1 MDDYNIGNLYEAKNE
16 YCARLV
22 NILTPQIQKGIQS
35 LFLEAKKLCFENEE
49 ESQYL
54 VTFQNFLS
62 RIPKWNQ
69 TIIDDETNRIL
80 SESNCSY
87 LEDLITC
94 VHICQLKILT
104 TVRVGQKQKR
114 VEIDIPSLQD
124 FIHKVYI
131 ETARK
136 LYSNAYLFELNVTP
150 LNTQKNMREC
160 EIIIRECILLVIRDS
175 IPLEQILRNYLDET
189 VEEDVEIQEE
199 IIEPEPAIEEGAEG
213 SEEAKTDDVGE
224 SKTEESSETTTEE
237 VSGISKVSEEATLE
251 EAPVSSETSIVK
263 VDTSLGDVLDNH
275 LPSTKNTEDEE
286 KEGLEK
292 SLALSF
298 NDVDSVLNMD
308 TNKEESVVAPKDT
321 QTLEDISEER
331 YEQRRLEEESEEE
344 EEDGPI
350 KILGA
355 PVNLDTL
362 DIHDLSTPLSL
373 SKPDL
378 GDVMVLQ

>member
-22 NILTPQIQKGIQS
+22 NIMTPQIQKGIQS

-80 SESNCSY
+80 SESNCS
-87 LEDLITC
+87 
-94 VHICQLKILT
+94 
-104 TVRVGQKQKR
+104 
-114 VEIDIPSLQD
+114 SLQD
-124 FIHKVYI
+124 FVHKVYI

-136 LYSNAYLFELNVTP
+136 LYSNAYLFELNVAP
-150 LNTQKNMREC
+150 LTTQKHMREC
-160 EIIIRECILLVIRDS
+160 ELIIRECILLVIRDS

-199 IIEPEPAIEEGAEG
+199 IIEPEPVVEEGA
-213 SEEAKTDDVGE
+213 EEAKTDDAGE
-224 SKTEESSETTTEE
+224 SKTKEDGETVTIGEEGETQEEES
-237 VSGISKVSEEATLE
+237 
-251 EAPVSSETSIVK
+251 PIVK
-263 VDTSLGDVLDNH
+263 VDTSLGDVLNDP
-275 LPSTKNTEDEE
+275 LPSTINREDKE

-321 QTLEDISEER
+321 QTLEDISEQR
-331 YEQRRLEEESEEE
+331 YEERRLEEESEEEEE

-350 KILGA
+350 KILGP
-355 PVNLDTL
+355 PVKLDAL
-362 DIHDLSTPLSL
+362 DIQDLSKPLSL
-373 SKPDL
+373 SKPHL

>member
-124 FIHKVYI
+124 FVHKVYI

-160 EIIIRECILLVIRDS
+160 ELIIRECILLVIRDS

-189 VEEDVEIQEE
+189 IEEDVEIQEE
-199 IIEPEPAIEEGAEG
+199 IIEPEPVVEEGAEG
-213 SEEAKTDDVGE
+213 AEGAKTDEAGE
-224 SKTEESSETTTEE
+224 SKTEEDCETTTEE
-237 VSGISKVSEEATLE
+237 VSGISKVSEEATVE
-251 EAPVSSETSIVK
+251 ETPVSSETSIVK
-263 VDTSLGDVLDNH
+263 VDTSLGDVLDDP
-275 LPSTKNTEDEE
+275 LPSTINTEAQE

-308 TNKEESVVAPKDT
+308 TNREESVVAPKDT

-350 KILGA
+350 KILGP
-355 PVNLDTL
+355 PVKLDTL
-362 DIHDLSTPLSL
+362 DIQDLSKPLSL

>member
-124 FIHKVYI
+124 FVHKVYI

-136 LYSNAYLFELNVTP
+136 LYSNAYLFELNVAP
-150 LNTQKNMREC
+150 LTTQKHMREC
-160 EIIIRECILLVIRDS
+160 ELIIRECILLVIRDS

-199 IIEPEPAIEEGAEG
+199 IIEPEPVVEEGA
-213 SEEAKTDDVGE
+213 EEAKTDDAGE
-224 SKTEESSETTTEE
+224 SKTEKEGESVTIGEEGETQEE
-237 VSGISKVSEEATLE
+237 ES
-251 EAPVSSETSIVK
+251 PIVK
-263 VDTSLGDVLDNH
+263 VDTSLGDVLDDP
-275 LPSTKNTEDEE
+275 LPSTINREDKE

-321 QTLEDISEER
+321 QTLEDISEQR
-331 YEQRRLEEESEEE
+331 YEERRLEEESEEEEE

-350 KILGA
+350 KILGP
-355 PVNLDTL
+355 PVKLDAL
-362 DIHDLSTPLSL
+362 DIQDLSKPLSL

>member
-22 NILTPQIQKGIQS
+22 NILNPQIQKGVQS

-124 FIHKVYI
+124 FVHRVYI
-131 ETARK
+131 QTARK
-136 LYSNAYLFELNVTP
+136 LYSNAYLFELNVSP

-160 EIIIRECILLVIRDS
+160 ELIIRECILLVIRDS

-199 IIEPEPAIEEGAEG
+199 IIEPEPVVEEV
-213 SEEAKTDDVGE
+213 KTDDVGVTIPE
-224 SKTEESSETTTEE
+224 EDVETVNVGEDGERQEEVSTISKAVEEARAEESS
-237 VSGISKVSEEATLE
+237 V
-251 EAPVSSETSIVK
+251 VK
-263 VDTSLGDVLDNH
+263 VDTSLGGVLDTPFP
-275 LPSTKNTEDEE
+275 LSINTEDEQSE
-286 KEGLEK
+286 ALEK

-308 TNKEESVVAPKDT
+308 TNRQESIVAPKDT
-321 QTLEDISEER
+321 QTLEDLSDQR
-331 YEQRRLEEESEEE
+331 YEERRLEEDSEE

-350 KILGA
+350 KILGP
-355 PVNLDTL
+355 PVQLGEL
-362 DIHDLSTPLSL
+362 DIQDL
-373 SKPDL
+373 SKPLSISKPEL
-378 GDVMVLQ
+378 GNVMVLQ